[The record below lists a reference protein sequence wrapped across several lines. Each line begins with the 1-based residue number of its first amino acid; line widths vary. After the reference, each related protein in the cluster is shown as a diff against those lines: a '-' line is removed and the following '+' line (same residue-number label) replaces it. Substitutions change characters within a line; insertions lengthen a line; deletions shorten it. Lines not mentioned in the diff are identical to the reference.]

1 MSSLVVTAWV
11 PAMSELLL
19 IHCGQTA
26 PASEALPTDS
36 ELVAAARIDPHAFT
50 LLYQRYVNTVHRY
63 CYRRLG
69 TREAAEDAT
78 SQIFMKVL
86 ASLPACRNTSFRAW
100 LFAIAHNEVID
111 RRRRERPSYPL
122 DGVEFLHD
130 RSPSPEDQALAGDDA
145 RRIQA
150 LLRQLPEHQRQVIEL
165 RMAGL
170 TGTEIATAL
179 GRSQANVH
187 VTQFRALSRLR
198 ELVERERQHEH
209 EHEHGTDRG
218 DQRDYATST
227 RS

>member
-1 MSSLVVTAWV
+1 MSSFVITAWV

-19 IHCGQTA
+19 IHSGQ
-26 PASEALPTDS
+26 PASTNEVVPTDS
-36 ELVAAARIDPHAFT
+36 ELVAAARVDPHAFT

-86 ASLPACRNTSFRAW
+86 ASLPSCRNTSFRAW

-111 RRRRERPSYPL
+111 RRRRERPIHSL
-122 DGVEFLHD
+122 DGAESLHD
-130 RSPSPEDQALAGDDA
+130 RSPSPEEHALASEES
-145 RRIQA
+145 RRVQA

-170 TGTEIATAL
+170 TGPEIAIAL
-179 GRSQANVH
+179 GRSAANVH

-198 ELVERERQHEH
+198 ELAGQIEEHGHHHEREPEH
-209 EHEHGTDRG
+209 NIH
-218 DQRDYATST
+218 QR
-227 RS
+227 RSS

>member
-1 MSSLVVTAWV
+1 MSSFVITAWV

-19 IHCGQTA
+19 IHSGRST
-26 PASEALPTDS
+26 PAIEALPTDS

-50 LLYQRYVNTVHRY
+50 VLYQRYVNNVHRY

-69 TREAAEDAT
+69 HREAAEDAT

-111 RRRRERPSYPL
+111 RRRRDRPSYPL
-122 DGVEFLHD
+122 DGIEALHD
-130 RSPSPEDQALAGDDA
+130 RGPSPEDQALASDDA

-170 TGTEIATAL
+170 TGTEIASAL

-198 ELVERERQHEH
+198 ELAEH
-209 EHEHGTDRG
+209 DL
-218 DQRDYATST
+218 DNQRRTS
-227 RS
+227 